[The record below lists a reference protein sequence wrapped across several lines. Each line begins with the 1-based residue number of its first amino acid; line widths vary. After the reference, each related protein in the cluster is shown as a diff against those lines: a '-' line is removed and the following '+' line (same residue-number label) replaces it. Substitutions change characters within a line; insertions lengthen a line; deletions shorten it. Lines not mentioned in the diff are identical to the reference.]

1 MEGVQLRGIFR
12 RQIGGVKP
20 VDGHGIQHPAK
31 TADVIPVEMRGQ
43 SHIQMGHAQ
52 LPEKISRID
61 PLRPGIQLSRMIVPY
76 QTVMAKIHHQG
87 KLLLRSLHLP
97 NENTVSVA
105 YVDKVQSQH
114 TQSSRRLIALTIPHL
129 ADVYN
134 GKLFLGQPKFPC
146 EF

>member
-31 TADVIPVEMRGQ
+31 TADMIPVKMRSQ
-43 SHIQMGHAQ
+43 NHVQMGHAQ

-61 PLRPGIQLSRMIVPY
+61 PLRPGIQLSRMIVPH

-87 KLLLRSLHLP
+87 KLLPRSLHLP

-114 TQSSRRLIALTIPHL
+114 TQSPSCVVVTKIPYRVN
-129 ADVYN
+129 VYN
-134 GKLFLGQPKFPC
+134 EKRPLRQPKFP
-146 EF
+146 FGF